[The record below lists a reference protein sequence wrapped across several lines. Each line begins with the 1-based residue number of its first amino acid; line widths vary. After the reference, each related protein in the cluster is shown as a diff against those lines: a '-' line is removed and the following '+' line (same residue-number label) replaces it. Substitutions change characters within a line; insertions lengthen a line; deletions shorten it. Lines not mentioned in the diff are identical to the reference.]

1 MGIFAGIVGLPNVG
15 KSTLFNTIT
24 NSQAL
29 IANYRFATIEPNFGI
44 VNLPDHRLNQ
54 LQDIYSSKEIIPASF
69 KFVDI
74 AGLIAGAS
82 QGEGLGNKFLQ
93 NIREVDA
100 ICHVVRCFED
110 KDVSHEYET
119 VDPIRDAQVI
129 NLELAISDYEIVDK
143 RIDKIK
149 KKADSGDKE
158 SIQELLVLQ
167 KLASFLQKGKSG
179 KEANLNS
186 EELRLI
192 KSLNLITLKP
202 MLYAANINE
211 YEISKHNENHH
222 YVKFLEYAR
231 AQNAQVIP
239 ISIKIEHELS
249 LLDDNSKQEF
259 MKDLNIEYTGLDRI
273 IQEIFK
279 LLNLSTYFTCGPQE
293 IHAWVF
299 NNGMNAQECAGII
312 HTDFMKG
319 FIKAEVISYND
330 LIEAGNENK
339 AKEQGKMRLEG
350 KNYPMQDGDICHF
363 KFNVT
368 K

>member
-44 VNLPDHRLNQ
+44 VNLPDHRLNR
-54 LQDIYSSKEIIPASF
+54 LQDIYNSKEIIPASF

-82 QGEGLGNKFLQ
+82 KGEGLGNKFLQ
-93 NIREVDA
+93 NIRDVDA
-100 ICHVVRCFED
+100 ICHVVRCFD
-110 KDVSHEYET
+110 DSSITHEYET
-119 VDPIRDAQVI
+119 VDPIRDANVI
-129 NLELAISDYEIVDK
+129 NLELAISDYEIVSK

-158 SIQELLVLQ
+158 SMQELKILQSLVNLLQ
-167 KLASFLQKGKSG
+167 EGKSAQ
-179 KEANLNS
+179 EANLTND
-186 EELRLI
+186 ELKVI

-202 MLYAANINE
+202 MIYAANISEDN
-211 YEISKHNENHH
+211 INDPLQNQH
-222 YVKFLEYAR
+222 YVKFLEYAKS
-231 AQNAQVIP
+231 QNAQVVP

-249 LLDDNSKQEF
+249 LLDENSKVEF
-259 MKDLNIEYTGLDRI
+259 MQSLNIEYTGLEKI
-273 IQEIFK
+273 IQQIFK

-293 IHAWVF
+293 IHAWIF
-299 NNGMNAQECAGII
+299 NNGMNAQECAGVI

-319 FIKAEVISYND
+319 FIKAEVISYSD
-330 LIEAGNENK
+330 LISANSELK

-350 KNYPMQDGDICHF
+350 KTYLVQDGDICHF